1 MAEKMITLKKKIG
14 AEVVDL
20 MVATI
25 GKQVTATYNGTK
37 TDLDSILATILTDRA
52 SAAEFKA
59 LKASYDTLTGG
70 ASEAYDTLKEIG
82 DWISSH
88 KTEYEALLEIS
99 GNKVDKVEG
108 KQLSTEDFTT
118 ELKTKLTD
126 LYTKAQLD
134 DKFTAA
140 SAATATAQ
148 KAAEDAQAAAEAAQ
162 GTADAAKA
170 LAETNKNDIAALQ
183 TKVAAN
189 ARILVS
195 ATQPEDL
202 TEDDLWLCDT
212 TAPQA

>member
-37 TDLDSILATILTDRA
+37 TDLDSIFATILTDRA
-52 SAAEFKA
+52 SAADFKA
-59 LKASYDTLTGG
+59 LKESYDTLTGG

-82 DWISSH
+82 DWITSH
-88 KTEYEALLEIS
+88 KTEYEALLAIS
-99 GNKVDKVEG
+99 DKKVDKVDG
-108 KQLSTEDFTT
+108 KGLSTEDFTT

-134 DKFTAA
+134 EKFTAA
-140 SAATATAQ
+140 SNATAKAQTTA
-148 KAAEDAQAAAEAAQ
+148 DGAQTAAEAAQ

-170 LAETNKNDIAALQ
+170 QAEANKNDIATLK

-202 TEDDLWLCDT
+202 TEADLWLCDT
-212 TAPQA
+212 TSAEG